1 MMPDDQRIVDPFGK
15 RPVARGRHGRLPVRR
30 AIHVA
35 VVVLAAVAVIGCVRT
50 DGSLG
55 RLETPSAASEPTA
68 APTDPLLADAEI
80 ERAIQFRTKS
90 GLRADEAWVRAMA
103 VDPTARDGV
112 RRYSVP
118 LTPAEIRTIESRAR
132 TLGEILAAVKPYGEQ
147 HPEGWG
153 GAYQDIALD
162 RVVVLLAGDRAVHE
176 ADLRRLVR
184 PDAPLVVEPAQWP
197 LAELATLQDRVTRD
211 IGWLNENG
219 FFFMGV
225 GVNVQANLLEI
236 DISSANPKAPQV
248 LAERF
253 DAAGRL
259 RVRSDG
265 TGVRLLPKGSL
276 VGVVVD
282 RAGNPVP
289 DLDVEIFGD
298 IPGGGP
304 NGDVG
309 HGTSSTGEF
318 EFQDIAAI
326 GYEVRVFAPDGDG
339 RVVVGTARTEVRPGA
354 TSFVKV
360 IVGPLPGG

>member
-1 MMPDDQRIVDPFGK
+1 MMSVEHRRVD
-15 RPVARGRHGRLPVRR
+15 AREVEPGATGRYGRLPVRR

-50 DGSLG
+50 DG
-55 RLETPSAASEPTA
+55 RIETPSAPSAPSAT
-68 APTDPLLADAEI
+68 PTDPLLAAVEI
-80 ERAIQFRTKS
+80 ERAIEFRMTS
-90 GLRADEAWVRAMA
+90 GLRFDEAWVRAMA

-118 LTPAEIRTIESRAR
+118 LTPAEIRTIEGRAR
-132 TLGEILAAVKPYGEQ
+132 TLDEILAAVEPYGEQ

-153 GAYQDIALD
+153 GAYHEPALG

-184 PDAPLVVEPAQWP
+184 PDAPLVVEPVQWP
-197 LAELATLQDRVTRD
+197 LAELAALQDRVTREAD
-211 IGWLNENG
+211 WLNENG

-225 GVNVQANLLEI
+225 GVDVQANRLVI
-236 DISSANPKAPQV
+236 DISSANAQAPQV

-289 DLDVEIFGD
+289 DLDVEIAGD

-304 NGDVG
+304 NGDIG

-318 EFQDIAAI
+318 EYQGIAAI

-339 RVVVGTARTEVRPGA
+339 RVVVGTARAEVRPGA
-354 TSFVKV
+354 TTFVKV